1 MDLSFRGKETDN
13 RQQSTDT
20 TDSYGQGKN
29 SVMGII
35 ISIANQ
41 KGGVGKT
48 TTAVNL
54 SASVAVAEKSCLLV
68 DCDPQG
74 NATTGLGM
82 DNQDFKDGLYEYM
95 LGSAPEEKVIIKTN
109 LPGLD
114 LIGNT
119 VDLIGAEVELA
130 SADER
135 EYRLKNK
142 LMPLKEK
149 YDYIFLDCP
158 PSLGFLT
165 LNALTAAD
173 SVLVPLQC
181 EYYALEGLS
190 RLLSTIKAVKKGLNP
205 SLNLVGI
212 LLTMYD
218 SRNNLSL
225 QVEEEV
231 REHFEGVVFN
241 TIIPRNVRLS
251 EAPSYGKPIILYDIK
266 SRGAQSYL
274 ELAKELIRRGEEK
287 NDQT

>member
-1 MDLSFRGKETDN
+1 
-13 RQQSTDT
+13 
-20 TDSYGQGKN
+20 
-29 SVMGII
+29 MGII

-68 DCDPQG
+68 DCDPQC

-82 DNQDFKDGLYEYM
+82 DNPDFEDGLYEYM
-95 LGSAPEEKVIIKTN
+95 LGSAPEEKVILKTN
-109 LPGLD
+109 VPKLD
-114 LIGNT
+114 LIGTT

-190 RLLSTIKAVKKGLNP
+190 RLLSTIKAVKRGLNP

-231 REHFEGVVFN
+231 REHFEGVVFK

-251 EAPSYGKPIILYDIK
+251 EAPSHGKPIILYDIK